1 MWIDS
6 WLFCRSWTPGFP
18 QVIWKSGLSMPVVYC
33 ADGLWGSHVWG
44 ESKEGFVPTRSTAYL
59 ISSLRAET
67 GSHLRKGGEFYP
79 CQTPS
84 FAGHSHYR
92 QYCSLLLDR
101 CVLLAQRDHL
111 RSLNDES
118 SDGSVC
124 WVGETKAHFS
134 HLGEENKT
142 SGCFVVEN
150 IWIRITIRYSQ
161 LLLTFFF
168 HFSFRFNISVITLAP
183 LKYDN

>member
-6 WLFCRSWTPGFP
+6 WLFCRSWIPGFL
-18 QVIWKSGLSMPVVYC
+18 QVMWKSGLSIPVVVYC
-33 ADGLWGSHVWG
+33 ADGLWGSRVWG
-44 ESKEGFVPTRSTAYL
+44 ESKEGFVPTHSIVCL

-67 GSHLRKGGEFYP
+67 GSHLRKGGEFYL

-84 FAGHSHYR
+84 FVEHSHYR

-101 CVLLAQRDHL
+101 CVLPAHRDHPRP
-111 RSLNDES
+111 RSDES

-142 SGCFVVEN
+142 SGWECASG
-150 IWIRITIRYSQ
+150 WK
-161 LLLTFFF
+161 
-168 HFSFRFNISVITLAP
+168 HFCSF
-183 LKYDN
+183 KYT